1 MPEEFIRIRTW
12 VTEHAQ
18 TAYDGKHYIEAIQVL
33 HGWIENKLQE
43 ILILTGSIDYNV
55 DLEKTW
61 DIANQIGLI
70 ASAKMLFIISKLSE
84 DEYQKLTKFNQ
95 LRNQV
100 IHKIFLEPY
109 EKIYE
114 GVPKKQYDE
123 VFKIGTNLAE
133 QLQRKT
139 EEMIE

>member
-1 MPEEFIRIRTW
+1 MPEEFIKIRTW

-18 TAYDGKHYIEAIQVL
+18 SAYDNKYYIEAIQVL

-43 ILILTGSIDYNV
+43 ILILTGSIDYSV
-55 DLEKTW
+55 DSGKTW
-61 DIANQIGLI
+61 GIANQINLI
-70 ASAKMLFIISKLSE
+70 AAAKMLFIISKLNE
-84 DEYQKLTKFNQ
+84 DEYQKLTKFNR

-100 IHKIFLEPY
+100 IHKIYHEPY
-109 EKIYE
+109 ENIYE

-123 VFKIGTNLAE
+123 VFNLGMNLAE

-139 EEMIE
+139 EKMIE